1 MAKGAQEVADSSG
14 KKVLFFFFASSFTI
28 PCVCLRYS
36 SEEVALRDEA
46 EKRRKLPSFSQNN
59 NCYLLVITL
68 GRFVFLFFEF
78 ENCDS
83 RRSQL

>member
-14 KKVLFFFFASSFTI
+14 KKVLFFFSLPPSPFR
-28 PCVCLRYS
+28 VCLRYS

-68 GRFVFLFFEF
+68 RRFVFLFFEF